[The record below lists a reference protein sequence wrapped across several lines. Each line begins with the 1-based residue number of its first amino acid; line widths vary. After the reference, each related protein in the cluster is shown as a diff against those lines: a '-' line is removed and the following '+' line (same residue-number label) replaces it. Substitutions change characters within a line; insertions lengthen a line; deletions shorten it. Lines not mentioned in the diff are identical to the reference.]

1 MLLCCIA
8 DDLLTCLR
16 ASQPPPEL
24 QPVPAPLPQWGA
36 TRLRSSRVNW
46 PAGCSAHLVS
56 SLAGQNGQAAL
67 RAAGLT
73 DQYRQ
78 RLLHAAPGAGAGA
91 AGQLGRARDDEDAL
105 DAAMQPLQAA
115 AALPAAVAALKL
127 RQQQLKLL
135 QEQCEYQ
142 QRYGQQSE
150 EDSED
155 ADDMVTESPLLAAAA
170 AAATA
175 AAGVERLAAAAAVA
189 AEGSDEEQL
198 EGDEQGEA
206 RQQGCAAVFQ
216 AMNSVLQEV
225 CVHNYGLGAYLTE
238 LLVDWPEA
246 KKVGTAAAAAA
257 ASVAAAGCTG
267 RSRLQSLADCALVL
281 AFRQQG
287 RAADATAAAGT
298 GGGGG
303 SAGMTVSAE
312 QQQLAQQRSLTL
324 HQLVTRCLQ
333 QQEAA
338 EQSLL
343 DMRGIVDGLLAPP
356 GQVVVNPQS
365 SLQQLQQLHKQHAAS
380 LGTMLRTLRQLQAG
394 LTAAVASLQDELRC
408 AGQEVLGEG
417 VLQAVEVLV
426 GQCWKDWQAAW
437 DHVLQAMKLLGLSPP
452 HS

>member
-8 DDLLTCLR
+8 DDLLACLR

-36 TRLRSSRVNW
+36 TRPRSSRAYW

-73 DQYRQ
+73 EEYRQ

-91 AGQLGRARDDEDAL
+91 AGQLRRAGDDKDAL

-115 AALPAAVAALKL
+115 AALPAAAAALKL

-135 QEQCEYQ
+135 QEQREYQ
-142 QRYGQQSE
+142 QRHGQQSE
-150 EDSED
+150 DDDSED
-155 ADDMVTESPLLAAAA
+155 ADDMATEPPLLAAAA

-175 AAGVERLAAAAAVA
+175 AAGVERLAAAAAAVA
-189 AEGSDEEQL
+189 AEASDEEQL

-206 RQQGCAAVFQ
+206 RQQGGAAVFQ
-216 AMNSVLQEV
+216 AMDSVLQEV
-225 CVHNYGLGAYLTE
+225 CVHNYGLGACLTE

-246 KKVGTAAAAAA
+246 KKVGAAAVAAA
-257 ASVAAAGCTG
+257 ASVAAAGRTG
-267 RSRLQSLADCALVL
+267 SLRLQSLADCALVL
-281 AFRQQG
+281 AFRQPGGQ
-287 RAADATAAAGT
+287 AADATAAA
-298 GGGGG
+298 
-303 SAGMTVSAE
+303 AACGMTFSAE
-312 QQQLAQQRSLTL
+312 QQQLAQQRSLAL

-394 LTAAVASLQDELRC
+394 LTAAVASLQDELRW
-408 AGQEVLGEG
+408 AGREVLGEG
-417 VLQAVEVLV
+417 VLQAVEALV

-437 DHVLQAMKLLGLSPP
+437 DHVVQSMKLLGLWPP
-452 HS
+452 RS